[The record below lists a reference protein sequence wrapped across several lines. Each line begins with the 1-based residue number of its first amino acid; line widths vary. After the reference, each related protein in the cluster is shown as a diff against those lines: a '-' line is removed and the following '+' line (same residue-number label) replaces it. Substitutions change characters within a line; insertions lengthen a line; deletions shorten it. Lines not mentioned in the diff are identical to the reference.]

1 VVNLRNKGFP
11 LLRLSRGSI
20 PALAMLVILTAAV
33 LAATVA
39 NFWGISPASARSAV
53 NPFEPAETPAPPEA
67 DSQETFIDVFIP
79 LIFKNPEITSAETVT
94 RLFCSANR
102 VNIPDNDPSGISS
115 TIFIDDPR
123 FIVDLQVRIDAAHTW
138 VGDLVFSLTH
148 QETGKTITLIDRPG
162 YPNSSDGCANDH
174 IATILDDRMS
184 LSVEN
189 RCTPSPA
196 AISGSFTPDQPLRTF
211 VKEGIAGNWTLS
223 VSDNGQGDSGRLNE
237 WCLAATLAD
246 IPIKPAPIPVYD
258 PLPTQAQVSGVTGKA
273 QSMPLSCE
281 SRSAVDWANY
291 FGYRIGEF
299 EFFNKLPASDNP
311 DAGFVG
317 DVYGAWGQIPPAP
330 YGVHAEPVAA
340 LLRDYGLNAYAHR
353 PLSWDG
359 LRAEIATGRPVI
371 VWIIGSVV
379 NGIPVY
385 YTSSD
390 GHLTTV
396 ARYEHTVIVTG
407 YTETSVTYLNGSRL
421 DTRSVGQF
429 LESWSALGNM
439 GITVNP

>member
-1 VVNLRNKGFP
+1 MRRIDFP
-11 LLRLSRGSI
+11 LLHAGWGLFTS
-20 PALAMLVILTAAV
+20 LTLLVILPAVV
-33 LAATVA
+33 LAATVTT
-39 NFWGISPASARSAV
+39 FSRISPASARSAV
-53 NPFEPAETPAPPEA
+53 EQLEPAETPAPEET
-67 DSQETFIDVFIP
+67 DRQESYIDLFAP
-79 LIFKNPEITSAETVT
+79 LVFKNPEITSVETVT
-94 RLFCSANR
+94 RLFCNANR

-115 TIFIDDPR
+115 TIFSDDPR
-123 FIVDLQVRIDAAHTW
+123 FIVDLQVRIDADHTW

-148 QETGKTITLIDRPG
+148 QETAKTITLIDRPG
-162 YPNSSDGCANDH
+162 HPNSNDGCANDH

-184 LSVEN
+184 LSVED
-189 RCTPSPA
+189 RCATSPA
-196 AISGSFTPDQPLRTF
+196 AISGSFIPNQSLRTF
-211 VKEGIAGNWTLS
+211 AREGVAGNWILS
-223 VSDNGQGDSGRLNE
+223 VADYGRGDSGRINS

-246 IPIKPAPIPVYD
+246 IPVRPTPLPVFD
-258 PLPTQAQVSGVTGKA
+258 PLPSQALISGVTGRP

-281 SRSAVDWANY
+281 SRSAVDWANF
-291 FGYRIGEF
+291 FGYQIGEF

-330 YGVHAEPVAA
+330 YGVHADPVAA
-340 LLRDYGLNAYAHR
+340 LLRDYGLEAYAQR

-359 LRAEIATGRPVI
+359 LRAEIAAGRPVI

-390 GHLTTV
+390 GRLTTV
-396 ARYEHTVIVTG
+396 ARYEHTVIITG
-407 YTETSVTYLNGSRL
+407 YTDTSVTYLNGSRL

-439 GITVNP
+439 GITANH